1 MPKKTILTSILFEF
15 FFSFSSYSQQKFDNL
30 DFKSIDSISR
40 TIKYENDI
48 YKLTNDLSISYQQD
62 ILKVRAIFIWITDNI
77 KYDYKFI
84 NKGKEIKR
92 PDCEGVVDCTS
103 KTNEWEN
110 NYLKK
115 ILKKKK
121 GICDGY
127 ARVFKKMCDIAG
139 IKSEIVSG
147 YTKTKPYQ
155 IGTSFSVN
163 HSWNAV
169 FIDSAYYFV
178 DATWAAGK
186 CVEDEETD
194 KLTKYVKDFD
204 NYYWLTPFD
213 KLKRNH
219 YPENGKWVYEQNY
232 TKENFANN
240 PYYSNEILS
249 KINLISPTTG
259 IISARKGDTIHF
271 KFSYDDNVNLMQ
283 LNSNVY
289 SNPSVYY
296 FKKISRRYKI
306 LTEDTIA
313 LKKQKYLTV
322 KKSGNIFEFEYVVT
336 ENSLYYLDILF
347 DYKKVLR
354 FKVKTDAQ

>member
-1 MPKKTILTSILFEF
+1 MKKKQLCLLFFLHFSIIT
-15 FFSFSSYSQQKFDNL
+15 YSQQKFDTLN
-30 DFKSIDSISR
+30 FKIIDSISR
-40 TIKYENDI
+40 TKKFEKDI
-48 YKLTNDLSISYQQD
+48 FKLTNDLTKAYSQD

-84 NKGKEIKR
+84 NKGKEIQG
-92 PDCEGVVDCTS
+92 PDCEGVIDCTS
-103 KTNEWEN
+103 KTNDWEN
-110 NYLKK
+110 DYLRK

-127 ARVFKKMCDIAG
+127 SRVFKKMCDIAG

-147 YTKTKPYQ
+147 YTKNKPYQ
-155 IGTSFSVN
+155 IGTSLSVN

-169 FIDSAYYFV
+169 FIDSAYYFL

-186 CVEDEETD
+186 CIEDEETE

-204 NYYWLTPFD
+204 NYYWLIPFE

-219 YPENGKWVYEQNY
+219 YPQNGKWVYEQNY
-232 TKENFANN
+232 TKEKFVNN
-240 PYYSNEILS
+240 PYYSNDILS
-249 KINLISPTTG
+249 KINLMSPTTG
-259 IISARKGDTIHF
+259 IIPTKKGDTIHF

-289 SNPSVYY
+289 SNPTVHY
-296 FKKISRRYKI
+296 FKKISRRFKI

-322 KKSGNIFEFEYVVT
+322 KKVGTLYEFDYVVT
-336 ENSLYYLDILF
+336 DNSLYYLDILF

-354 FKVKTDAQ
+354 FKVKTDIP